1 MMSTK
6 LDEQQLFDL
15 KDKIEAAKTNVSGL
29 NGQLQVMMKQLKDDW
44 DCNTIEEAE
53 KKLKLM
59 DDNITKLDKKIDI
72 AVKELEKTITV
83 EDIL

>member
-1 MMSTK
+1 MSTK